1 MEIKIKLF
9 ATLRDNRGKILERE
23 YKEGTQIREIIRDL
37 NIDEKDVA
45 ILLKNGVS
53 TKIEDI
59 PIDGDY
65 LSIFPPVGG
74 G

>member
-9 ATLRDNRGKILERE
+9 ATLRDNRGKILKKE

-53 TKIEDI
+53 AKIDAV
-59 PIDGDY
+59 PVDGDY
-65 LSIFPPVGG
+65 LSIFPPIGG

>member
-53 TKIEDI
+53 AKIEDI
-59 PIDGDY
+59 PIDGDC

>member
-9 ATLRDNRGKILERE
+9 ATLRENRGKILKKE

-53 TKIEDI
+53 AKIDAV
-59 PIDGDY
+59 PFDGDY
-65 LSIFPPVGG
+65 LSIFPPIGG